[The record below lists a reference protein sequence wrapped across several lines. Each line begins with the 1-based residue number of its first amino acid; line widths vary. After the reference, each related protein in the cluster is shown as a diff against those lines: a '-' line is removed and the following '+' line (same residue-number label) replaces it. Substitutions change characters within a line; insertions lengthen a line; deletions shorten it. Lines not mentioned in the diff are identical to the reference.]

1 MVCMA
6 LVLRVTLML
15 RIMFGVLLKVCWD
28 SERFL
33 SDLDSVFMEFS
44 YCSVIPVRSVIVL
57 ARRLRLLMLVFHVM

>member
-15 RIMFGVLLKVCWD
+15 RIMFGVLLKVYWD

-33 SDLDSVFMEFS
+33 SDLDSVFMELS

-57 ARRLRLLMLVFHVM
+57 GRRIRLLMLVFHVM